1 MKRSVRISLVAAL
14 VAACAVSTA
23 SPHVQAA
30 AIDDGMPDQSS
41 LDSAPNSQSQGNWS
55 DLSGG
60 ASGRPYVASLSVTT
74 NGVTTQ
80 IMTNGTATT
89 AAPTAS
95 GSVTAVVAPY
105 NLCKTGSTN
114 NCYAT
119 PNRVGI
125 TLAYVKQAGQLG
137 HNFSAPTATLSP
149 AVTATSV
156 FDMTIGLNS
165 VGKKLGW
172 TWMNGTPTF
181 WKTEN
186 LGQDNATARVKFSLS
201 EAPGIDY
208 QDPKAQRCTTIP
220 VSECDADKST
230 QDTLGM
236 QMVLSLDTTLSAA
249 FAGALFATNA
259 AVIGSLDVASG
270 ETPSLTYGIAGP
282 HRLSDGTVRKGK
294 FYGFLSDAV
303 LESQFKIAA
312 TETDMTKVLSVARTA
327 ESKSTADAGTDTV
340 AWAKWTAADNGTDGR
355 LVTIS
360 DISFSAPK
368 FKVTKVSSSGSGT
381 GNSSSGTAKT
391 IGSSAPQAP
400 TGVKFTTKARTI
412 TLTGS
417 GVAGITYKATATL
430 GAVTKSASCKLAGT
444 KLTCRVKATKAG
456 SWKVKVTPSKSG
468 ATGAAWSRAIKVK

>member
-1 MKRSVRISLVAAL
+1 MKRPIRISLVAAL
-14 VAACAVSTA
+14 VAVSALSTA
-23 SPHVQAA
+23 SPQVQAA
-30 AIDDGMPDQSS
+30 VIDDGMPDQSS
-41 LDSAPNSQSQGNWS
+41 LDSSQNSQSQGNWS
-55 DLSGG
+55 DLAGG
-60 ASGRPYVASLSVTT
+60 VTGRPYIASLTVTT
-74 NGVTTQ
+74 NGVPTQ
-80 IMTNGTATT
+80 IVTNGTATT
-89 AAPTAS
+89 AAPTTVGA
-95 GSVTAVVAPY
+95 VTAVISPF
-105 NLCKTGSTN
+105 NLCKAGSTN

-137 HNFSAPTATLSP
+137 HNFSAPTATL
-149 AVTATSV
+149 ATTINATSV
-156 FDMTIGLNS
+156 FDMTIGLNT

-312 TETDMTKVLSVARTA
+312 TETDMTKVLSIARTA

-368 FKVTKVSSSGSGT
+368 FKVTKVGTSSSGSAKST
-381 GNSSSGTAKT
+381 GGTALK
-391 IGSSAPQAP
+391 APS
-400 TGVKFTTKARTI
+400 GMKFTTKARTI

-417 GVAGITYKATATL
+417 GVAGVTYKATATL
-430 GAVTKSASCKLAGT
+430 GATTKSGSCKLAGT
-444 KLTCRVKATKAG
+444 KLTCTVKATKAG
-456 SWKVKVTPSKSG
+456 SWKAKVTPSKSG
-468 ATGAAWSRAIKVK
+468 ATGAAWIRTITVK

>member
-1 MKRSVRISLVAAL
+1 LLRNTKPRGHHARL
-14 VAACAVSTA
+14 CET
-23 SPHVQAA
+23 
-30 AIDDGMPDQSS
+30 
-41 LDSAPNSQSQGNWS
+41 
-55 DLSGG
+55 
-60 ASGRPYVASLSVTT
+60 GR
-74 NGVTTQ
+74 
-80 IMTNGTATT
+80 ATR
-89 AAPTAS
+89 PQ
-95 GSVTAVVAPY
+95 
-105 NLCKTGSTN
+105 LLSTN
-114 NCYAT
+114 SNLVSGNYC
-119 PNRVGI
+119 RFSFRHDHWS
-125 TLAYVKQAGQLG
+125 QLCWQ
-137 HNFSAPTATLSP
+137 
-149 AVTATSV
+149 
-156 FDMTIGLNS
+156 
-165 VGKKLGW
+165 K
-172 TWMNGTPTF
+172 TWLDLDERNTDF

-259 AVIGSLDVASG
+259 AVIGSLDVSSG

-340 AWAKWTAADNGTDGR
+340 AWTKWSAADNGTDGR

-368 FKVTKVSSSGSGT
+368 FKVTKVGSGT
-381 GNSSSGTAKT
+381 FEFR
-391 IGSSAPQAP
+391 QL
-400 TGVKFTTKARTI
+400 R
-412 TLTGS
+412 
-417 GVAGITYKATATL
+417 
-430 GAVTKSASCKLAGT
+430 
-444 KLTCRVKATKAG
+444 
-456 SWKVKVTPSKSG
+456 
-468 ATGAAWSRAIKVK
+468 RA

>member
-1 MKRSVRISLVAAL
+1 MKRPVRISLVAAL
-14 VAACAVSTA
+14 VAACAISTA
-23 SPHVQAA
+23 NSQVHAA
-30 AIDDGMPDQSS
+30 PIDDGMPDQSS
-41 LDSAPNSQSQGNWS
+41 LDSSQNSQSQGNWS
-55 DLSGG
+55 DLAGG
-60 ASGRPYVASLSVTT
+60 VTGRPYIASLSVTT
-74 NGVTTQ
+74 NGTTTQ
-80 IMTNGTATT
+80 IVSNGTATT
-89 AAPTAS
+89 AAPTTPGAI
-95 GSVTAVVAPY
+95 TAVISPT

-149 AVTATSV
+149 AITATSV
-156 FDMTIGLNS
+156 FDMTIGLNT

-186 LGQDNATARVKFSLS
+186 LGQDNGTARVKFSLS
-201 EAPGIDY
+201 EAPGIDS
-208 QDPKAQRCTTIP
+208 QDQKAQRCTTIP

-312 TETDMTKVLSVARTA
+312 TETDMTKVLSIARTS

-340 AWAKWTAADNGTDGR
+340 AWTKWSAADNGTDGR

-368 FKVTKVSSSGSGT
+368 FKVTKVGASGSSSTKGTSGAAVQ
-381 GNSSSGTAKT
+381 GVSGL
-391 IGSSAPQAP
+391 
-400 TGVKFTTKARTI
+400 KFTTKARTI
-412 TLTGS
+412 TLSGS

-430 GAVTKSASCKLAGT
+430 GATTKSGSCKLAGT
-444 KLTCRVKATKAG
+444 ELTCTLKATKAG
-456 SWKVKVTPSKSG
+456 AWKVKVTPSKSG
-468 ATGAAWSRAIKVK
+468 ATGAAWSRSISVK

>member
-1 MKRSVRISLVAAL
+1 
-14 VAACAVSTA
+14 
-23 SPHVQAA
+23 
-30 AIDDGMPDQSS
+30 
-41 LDSAPNSQSQGNWS
+41 
-55 DLSGG
+55 
-60 ASGRPYVASLSVTT
+60 
-74 NGVTTQ
+74 
-80 IMTNGTATT
+80 
-89 AAPTAS
+89 
-95 GSVTAVVAPY
+95 
-105 NLCKTGSTN
+105 
-114 NCYAT
+114 
-119 PNRVGI
+119 
-125 TLAYVKQAGQLG
+125 
-137 HNFSAPTATLSP
+137 
-149 AVTATSV
+149 
-156 FDMTIGLNS
+156 MTIGLNT

-340 AWAKWTAADNGTDGR
+340 AWAKWSAADNGTDGR

-368 FKVTKVSSSGSGT
+368 FKVTKVGTSSSGSAKST
-381 GNSSSGTAKT
+381 GGTALK
-391 IGSSAPQAP
+391 APS
-400 TGVKFTTKARTI
+400 GMKFTTKARTI

-417 GVAGITYKATATL
+417 GVAGVTYKATATL
-430 GAVTKSASCKLAGT
+430 GATTKSGSCKLAGT
-444 KLTCRVKATKAG
+444 KLTCTVKATKAG
-456 SWKVKVTPSKSG
+456 SWKVKVTPSMSG
-468 ATGAAWSRAIKVK
+468 ATGAAWIRTITVK

>member
-1 MKRSVRISLVAAL
+1 MKRPIRISLVAAL
-14 VAACAVSTA
+14 VAACAISTA
-23 SPHVQAA
+23 SPRVHAA

-41 LDSAPNSQSQGNWS
+41 TDTPSSQGANWS
-55 DLSGG
+55 DLAGG
-60 ASGRPYVASLSVTT
+60 VTGRPYIASLSVTT

-80 IMTNGTATT
+80 IVTNGTVTT
-89 AAPTAS
+89 AAPTTVGA
-95 GSVTAVVAPY
+95 VTVVISPS
-105 NLCKTGSTN
+105 NLCKAGSTN

-119 PNRVGI
+119 PNRVGV
-125 TLAYVKQAGQLG
+125 TLTYVKQAGQLG

-149 AVTATSV
+149 AITAASV

-201 EAPGIDY
+201 DSPGVDY

-236 QMVLSLDTTLSAA
+236 QMVLSLDTTLVAA

-259 AVIGSLDVASG
+259 AVIGSLDLASG

-303 LESQFKIAA
+303 LESQFKIPA

-368 FKVTKVSSSGSGT
+368 FKVTKVGATSSGSAKGT
-381 GNSSSGTAKT
+381 TGGAVQGVSGL
-391 IGSSAPQAP
+391 
-400 TGVKFTTKARTI
+400 KFTTKARTI

-430 GAVTKSASCKLAGT
+430 GAVTKAGSCKLAGT
-444 KLTCRVKATKAG
+444 KLTCTVKATKAG

-468 ATGAAWSRAIKVK
+468 ATGASWSRAIKVK

>member
-1 MKRSVRISLVAAL
+1 MKRPIRISLVAAL
-14 VAACAVSTA
+14 VAASALSTA
-23 SPHVQAA
+23 SPHVHAA

-41 LDSAPNSQSQGNWS
+41 LDSSQNSQSQGNWS
-55 DLSGG
+55 DLAGG
-60 ASGRPYVASLSVTT
+60 VAGRPYIASLSVTT
-74 NGVTTQ
+74 NGATTQ
-80 IMTNGTATT
+80 IVTNGTATT
-89 AAPTAS
+89 AAPTSPGAI
-95 GSVTAVVAPY
+95 TAVISPT

-137 HNFSAPTATLSP
+137 HNLSAPTATLSP
-149 AVTATSV
+149 AVTSASV

-172 TWMNGTPTF
+172 TWMNGTPSF

-208 QDPKAQRCTTIP
+208 QDPKAQRCSTIP

-303 LESQFKIAA
+303 LSSQFKIET
-312 TETDMTKVLSVARTA
+312 TETDMTKVLNVARTA
-327 ESKSTADAGTDTV
+327 ESKSTTDAGTDTV
-340 AWAKWTAADNGTDGR
+340 TWSKWTAADNGTDGR

-360 DISFSAPK
+360 DISFSVPK
-368 FKVTKVSSSGSGT
+368 FKVTKVSSSGAGSAKST
-381 GNSSSGTAKT
+381 GGA
-391 IGSSAPQAP
+391 APKAP
-400 TGVKFTTKARTI
+400 TGMKFTTKGKTI
-412 TLTGS
+412 TLMGS
-417 GVAGITYKATATL
+417 GVAGISYKAAATL
-430 GAVTKSASCKLAGT
+430 GSITKSSSCKLAGT
-444 KLTCRVKATKAG
+444 KLTCTVKATKAG
-456 SWKVKVTPSKSG
+456 SWKVKITPSSSGISG
-468 ATGAAWSRAIKVK
+468 ATWSRSIKVK

>member
-14 VAACAVSTA
+14 VVACAVSTA

-55 DLSGG
+55 DLAGG
-60 ASGRPYVASLSVTT
+60 VTGRPYIASLTVTT
-74 NGVTTQ
+74 NGVPTQ
-80 IMTNGTATT
+80 IVTNGTATT
-89 AAPTAS
+89 AAPTTVGA
-95 GSVTAVVAPY
+95 VTAVISPF
-105 NLCKTGSTN
+105 NLCKAGSTN

-149 AVTATSV
+149 AVTAASV

-201 EAPGIDY
+201 EAPGVDY

-236 QMVLSLDTTLSAA
+236 QLVLSLDTTLSAA

-340 AWAKWTAADNGTDGR
+340 TWTKWSAADNGTDGR

-368 FKVTKVSSSGSGT
+368 FKVTKVGTSSTGSAKST
-381 GNSSSGTAKT
+381 GGTALK
-391 IGSSAPQAP
+391 APS
-400 TGVKFTTKARTI
+400 GMKFTTKARTI

-417 GVAGITYKATATL
+417 GVAGVTYKATATL
-430 GAVTKSASCKLAGT
+430 GAATKPGSCKLAGT
-444 KLTCRVKATKAG
+444 KLTCTVKATKAG
-456 SWKVKVTPSKSG
+456 SWKAKVTPSKSG
-468 ATGAAWSRAIKVK
+468 ATGAAWIRTITVK

>member
-14 VAACAVSTA
+14 VAACALSTA
-23 SPHVQAA
+23 SPHVHAA

-80 IMTNGTATT
+80 IVTNGTATT

-259 AVIGSLDVASG
+259 AVIGSLDVTSG

-444 KLTCRVKATKAG
+444 KLSCRVKATKAG

>member
-1 MKRSVRISLVAAL
+1 MKRPVRISLVAAL
-14 VAACAVSTA
+14 VAACALSTA
-23 SPHVQAA
+23 SPHVHAA

-41 LDSAPNSQSQGNWS
+41 TDTPSSQGANWS
-55 DLSGG
+55 DLAGG
-60 ASGRPYVASLSVTT
+60 VTGRPYIASLTVTT
-74 NGVTTQ
+74 NGVSTQ
-80 IMTNGTATT
+80 IVTNGTATT
-89 AAPTAS
+89 AAPTTVGA
-95 GSVTAVVAPY
+95 VTALISPF
-105 NLCKTGSTN
+105 NLCKAGSTN

-125 TLAYVKQAGQLG
+125 TLTYVKQPGQLG
-137 HNFSAPTATLSP
+137 HNFSAPSATLSP
-149 AVTATSV
+149 AITAASV

-201 EAPGIDY
+201 EAPGVDY

-259 AVIGSLDVASG
+259 AVIGSLDVAGG

-312 TETDMTKVLSVARTA
+312 TETDMTKVLSIARTA

-368 FKVTKVSSSGSGT
+368 FKVTKVGASASGSAKST
-381 GNSSSGTAKT
+381 GGAAVQGVSGL
-391 IGSSAPQAP
+391 
-400 TGVKFTTKARTI
+400 KFTTKARTI

-417 GVAGITYKATATL
+417 GVAGVTYKATATL
-430 GAVTKSASCKLAGT
+430 GSITKSSSCKLAGT
-444 KLTCRVKATKAG
+444 NLTCTVKATKAG

-468 ATGAAWSRAIKVK
+468 ATGASWSRAIKVK

>member
-1 MKRSVRISLVAAL
+1 
-14 VAACAVSTA
+14 
-23 SPHVQAA
+23 
-30 AIDDGMPDQSS
+30 MPDQSS

-55 DLSGG
+55 DLAGG
-60 ASGRPYVASLSVTT
+60 VAGRPYIASLSVTT
-74 NGVTTQ
+74 NGATTQ
-80 IMTNGTATT
+80 IVTNGTATT
-89 AAPTAS
+89 AAPTSPGAI
-95 GSVTAVVAPY
+95 TAVISPT

-137 HNFSAPTATLSP
+137 HNFSTPTATL
-149 AVTATSV
+149 ATTINATSV
-156 FDMTIGLNS
+156 FDMTIGLNT

-312 TETDMTKVLSVARTA
+312 TETDMTKVLSIARTA

-368 FKVTKVSSSGSGT
+368 FKVTKVGTSSTGSAKST
-381 GNSSSGTAKT
+381 GGTALK
-391 IGSSAPQAP
+391 APS
-400 TGVKFTTKARTI
+400 GMKFTTKARTI

-417 GVAGITYKATATL
+417 GVAGVTYKATATL
-430 GAVTKSASCKLAGT
+430 GATTKSGSCKLAGT
-444 KLTCRVKATKAG
+444 KLTCTVKATKAG
-456 SWKVKVTPSKSG
+456 SWKAKVTPSKSG
-468 ATGAAWSRAIKVK
+468 ATGAAWIRTITVK